1 MLLKGFGFA
10 GYRSFGNELALIAPL
25 KKINF
30 IIGQNNSGKSNI
42 IRFLHEQLFGI
53 KNTIIL
59 NKLFS
64 VRELRKSYKD
74 IDYFMTKNID
84 TLVAWKIEF
93 EDFKKEIDSYFNA
106 VSALNGLRDFC
117 KEFKMSGDDNDKIK
131 EYITPD
137 ERRHHVIKK
146 LFEHITVK
154 DCENNTFIVYKATDE
169 QLASGLFATNV
180 NKDFSHADKEFL
192 HKAILNINDNS
203 IKKALSFENAISSLL
218 CRIPTEKNPKVI
230 FVPDIRKQTDNPNEI
245 RNKKENY
252 FSGIGLVGD
261 LAKIQNPSYKVYS
274 IEKNKFNKIN
284 DFIRTVLEK
293 PEAYI
298 EIPNER
304 DMILVHMDGKT
315 LPLESLGTGVHE
327 VVIIAAAATML
338 DETVLCI
345 EEPELH
351 LHPVLQRKL
360 VRYLAEN
367 TSNQYLFTTH
377 SAHLLDAVDD
387 ASIFHVTLKEGQ
399 SRVEAIT
406 TNRQKTEIC
415 KSLGYKASD
424 LLQTNCI
431 IWVEGPSD
439 RTYINYWIKGKRSD
453 LIEGIHY
460 SIMFYGGRL
469 ASHLCG
475 SFQDEQEDAL
485 KELISLKSLNTHAV
499 IVMDSDKSSE
509 DDEINLTKQRL
520 CDEFN
525 QGNGFAWITKG
536 REIENYLDH
545 DEVEQCV
552 LAVHPQSAE
561 SLESKGDWSNLLKY
575 EPKTEKKAD
584 APTPTADKV
593 KVAKMYISR
602 NKADYSKLDLDEQ
615 ILKLVKFILESND
628 KV

>member
-42 IRFLHEQLFGI
+42 IRFLHEQLPSIMKDAQQSMKRGRDKLPSDFRCI
-53 KNTIIL
+53 ITHYKDEDYPLKRDDLSYKLALPFTYNMLKDQIDKIPLVHQYEKTDKNAKNDIHIIVKKIFDHL
-59 NKLFS
+59 VTLKIDKINFAVYEYDKLTYRSSLIVAEDDIERIFTTKEMQYLMS
-64 VRELRKSYKD
+64 LFDIYKD
-74 IDYFMTKNID
+74 I
-84 TLVAWKIEF
+84 
-93 EDFKKEIDSYFNA
+93 
-106 VSALNGLRDFC
+106 
-117 KEFKMSGDDNDKIK
+117 
-131 EYITPD
+131 
-137 ERRHHVIKK
+137 
-146 LFEHITVK
+146 TVK
-154 DCENNTFIVYKATDE
+154 NMGEVITYIMGCLFSQSVPNIKFIPAIRQVALTEQENEDDF
-169 QLASGLFATNV
+169 SGLGLI
-180 NKDFSHADKEFL
+180 NK
-192 HKAILNINDNS
+192 
-203 IKKALSFENAISSLL
+203 
-218 CRIPTEKNPKVI
+218 
-230 FVPDIRKQTDNPNEI
+230 
-245 RNKKENY
+245 
-252 FSGIGLVGD
+252 
-261 LAKIQNPSYKVYS
+261 LAKIQNPHYTQQQ
-274 IEKNKFNKIN
+274 NKKKFEAIN
-284 DFIRTVLEK
+284 RFAQTVLEN
-293 PEAYI
+293 ASACI
-298 EIPNER
+298 EIPHAR

-338 DETVLCI
+338 DNTVLCI

-360 VRYLAEN
+360 VRYLSKN

-399 SRVEAIT
+399 SYVEAIT
-406 TNRQKTEIC
+406 TDRQKTEIC

-509 DDEINLTKQRL
+509 DDEINETKQRL

-525 QGNGFAWITKG
+525 QGDGFAWITKG

-545 DEVEQCV
+545 DKVEQCV

-575 EPKTEKKAD
+575 IPKQKKKAD

-593 KVAKMYISR
+593 KVAEMYISR

>member
-42 IRFLHEQLFGI
+42 IRFLHEQLPSVMKGAQQSMKEEEDKFLSDFSCIINYYKDEDYPLKRDDLSYKLALPFDYDILKSQFNRVLLDIHYEGTDVNAKSDIEKFAKKIFDYIIALKKNKINLVIYKYENKNRLLSISEIEGI
-53 KNTIIL
+53 DGIEDIFDSQERL
-59 NKLFS
+59 RLIRLFS
-64 VRELRKSYKD
+64 KS
-74 IDYFMTKNID
+74 I
-84 TLVAWKIEF
+84 
-93 EDFKKEIDSYFNA
+93 A
-106 VSALNGLRDFC
+106 VSTLGMKLTIKRLIGCLFCQSLPDIKLIPAVRKVALTEQEN
-117 KEFKMSGDDNDKIK
+117 EDD
-131 EYITPD
+131 Y
-137 ERRHHVIKK
+137 
-146 LFEHITVK
+146 
-154 DCENNTFIVYKATDE
+154 
-169 QLASGLFATNV
+169 SGLGLI
-180 NKDFSHADKEFL
+180 NK
-192 HKAILNINDNS
+192 
-203 IKKALSFENAISSLL
+203 
-218 CRIPTEKNPKVI
+218 
-230 FVPDIRKQTDNPNEI
+230 
-245 RNKKENY
+245 
-252 FSGIGLVGD
+252 
-261 LAKIQNPSYKVYS
+261 LAKIKDPHYTQQQDKQ
-274 IEKNKFNKIN
+274 KFEAIN
-284 DFIRTVLEK
+284 QFAQTVLENTS
-293 PEAYI
+293 ARI
-298 EIPNER
+298 EIPYAR

-338 DETVLCI
+338 DNTVLCI

-351 LHPVLQRKL
+351 LHPILQRKL

-387 ASIFHVTLKEGQ
+387 ASIFHVMLKEGQ
-399 SRVEAIT
+399 SHVEVIT
-406 TNRQKTEIC
+406 TDRQKTEIC

-424 LLQTNCI
+424 LLQANCI

-525 QGNGFAWITKG
+525 QGDGFAWITKG
-536 REIENYLDH
+536 REIENYLDD

-575 EPKTEKKAD
+575 IPKQKKKAD
-584 APTPTADKV
+584 APTANKV
-593 KVAKMYISR
+593 KVAEKYISR
-602 NKADYSKLDLDEQ
+602 NKADYSKLDLNEKVTQ
-615 ILKLVKFILESND
+615 LVKFILESND

>member
-1 MLLKGFGFA
+1 MQLKGFGFA

-42 IRFLHEQLFGI
+42 IKFLHEQTGTLI
-53 KNTIIL
+53 
-59 NKLFS
+59 
-64 VRELRKSYKD
+64 
-74 IDYFMTKNID
+74 KNID
-84 TLVAWKIEF
+84 NEYKTTFRSELHDKFENTYLEEDYPLQKEGIEYKLAFPVTFDEFKEKVFSIQRVFDRLHNQVRNNDQELVYF
-93 EDFKKEIDSYFNA
+93 EDLLKRLFDIVFPIYHSLIWSVFNDGLVKKPKFIYPNYETIKDSFEQREWSSLINWVLGKTYDQINKELLMALCKNLAYYPVNA
-106 VSALNGLRDFC
+106 QWPTIKLILAIRQVALIEQEKEDDF
-117 KEFKMSGDDNDKIK
+117 
-131 EYITPD
+131 
-137 ERRHHVIKK
+137 
-146 LFEHITVK
+146 
-154 DCENNTFIVYKATDE
+154 
-169 QLASGLFATNV
+169 SGLGLI
-180 NKDFSHADKEFL
+180 NK
-192 HKAILNINDNS
+192 
-203 IKKALSFENAISSLL
+203 
-218 CRIPTEKNPKVI
+218 
-230 FVPDIRKQTDNPNEI
+230 
-245 RNKKENY
+245 
-252 FSGIGLVGD
+252 
-261 LAKIQNPSYKVYS
+261 LAKIQNPHYTQQQDKH
-274 IEKNKFNKIN
+274 KFEAIN
-284 DFIRTVLEK
+284 RFAQTVLENTS
-293 PEAYI
+293 ARI
-298 EIPNER
+298 EIPYAR
-304 DMILVHMDGKT
+304 DMILVHMDDKT

-360 VRYLAEN
+360 VRYLAEK

-377 SAHLLDAVDD
+377 SAHLLDAVED

-399 SRVEAIT
+399 SHVEVIT
-406 TNRQKTEIC
+406 TDRQKTEIC

-475 SFQDEQEDAL
+475 SFQDEQEEAL
-485 KELISLKSLNTHAV
+485 EELISLKSLNTHAV

-545 DEVEQCV
+545 DKVEQCV

-575 EPKTEKKAD
+575 IPKQKKKAD

-593 KVAKMYISR
+593 KVAEMYISR

>member
-42 IRFLHEQLFGI
+42 LKFLNEQFPYIIKKINSQLTKEGQPPSSYQQIFSSFTQEDYPLKKEHTEIIIGFPLDYDDVVKHVENALTWEVSDSKEVLKQIYDTLYKKNNTTWLMYKFDLMITDSIRITNDGKYSLETCLGKFPTRGSENSDILSRDKIDCLNFSLMNCHNLDVKLIPAIRRVALTEQ
-53 KNTIIL
+53 
-59 NKLFS
+59 
-64 VRELRKSYKD
+64 E
-74 IDYFMTKNID
+74 NID
-84 TLVAWKIEF
+84 
-93 EDFKKEIDSYFNA
+93 DF
-106 VSALNGLRDFC
+106 
-117 KEFKMSGDDNDKIK
+117 
-131 EYITPD
+131 
-137 ERRHHVIKK
+137 
-146 LFEHITVK
+146 
-154 DCENNTFIVYKATDE
+154 
-169 QLASGLFATNV
+169 SGLGLI
-180 NKDFSHADKEFL
+180 NK
-192 HKAILNINDNS
+192 
-203 IKKALSFENAISSLL
+203 
-218 CRIPTEKNPKVI
+218 
-230 FVPDIRKQTDNPNEI
+230 
-245 RNKKENY
+245 
-252 FSGIGLVGD
+252 
-261 LAKIQNPSYKVYS
+261 LAKIQNPHYTQQQDKQ
-274 IEKNKFNKIN
+274 KFEAIN
-284 DFIRTVLEK
+284 RFAQTVLENTS
-293 PEAYI
+293 ARI
-298 EIPNER
+298 EIPHAR

-338 DETVLCI
+338 NNTVLCI

-360 VRYLAEN
+360 VRYLAKN

-387 ASIFHVTLKEGQ
+387 ASIFHVMLKEGQ
-399 SRVEAIT
+399 SHVEAIT
-406 TNRQKTEIC
+406 TDRQKTEIC

-475 SFQDEQEDAL
+475 SFQDEQGDAL
-485 KELISLKSLNTHAV
+485 KESISLKSLNTHAV

-509 DDEINLTKQRL
+509 DDEVNLTKQRL

-536 REIENYLDH
+536 REIENYLDD

-575 EPKTEKKAD
+575 ISKKKTD
-584 APTPTADKV
+584 APIPTADKV
-593 KVAKMYISR
+593 KVAEKYISS
-602 NKADYSKLDLDEQ
+602 NKADYSKLDLDEKVTQ
-615 ILKLVKFILESND
+615 LVKFILESND